1 MTHFQAMMRFPIIK
15 FLGVGVLNTLFGY
28 GLYAGLVLAHVPYL
42 IALLMATVA
51 GVTFNYFSFG
61 RMVFKAEGGWW
72 VFGKFIVAYSVVYI
86 MNAFLLDKLTQD
98 FGLNPYWGQLVC
110 LPANVGVS
118 WGLMRYWVYK
128 KDE

>member
-1 MTHFQAMMRFPIIK
+1 MTQFQAIVRSPIVK

-61 RMVFKAEGGWW
+61 RMVFKAKGGWW
-72 VFGKFIVAYSVVYI
+72 VFGKFIFAYSVVYV

-128 KDE
+128 KNE